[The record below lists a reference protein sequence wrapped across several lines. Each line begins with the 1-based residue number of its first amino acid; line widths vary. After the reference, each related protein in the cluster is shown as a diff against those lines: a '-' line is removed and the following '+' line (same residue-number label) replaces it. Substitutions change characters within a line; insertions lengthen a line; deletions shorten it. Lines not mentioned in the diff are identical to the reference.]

1 MQTINKTPLLR
12 ALGQRLSLQVV
23 TIIALVVLVTSIYA
37 NSISGDFVYDDQR
50 VVLANPL
57 LGHWDGHTLSVIF
70 TRDYWGAYHSSA
82 PKVSAESSYYRP
94 LVHVYELVAY
104 ELAGKNAAGWHW
116 LSILLH
122 ALAAIL
128 VMLVLD
134 KSMAAATRLPQ
145 EKRQLIA
152 AFAAAIFALH
162 SVQSEAVAWIS
173 AFANPLGTVFSL
185 GAFYC
190 YLSYRNRRT
199 YTLLAIGSLLL
210 AAALLTKEIAVV
222 MVLLIA
228 VHELFI
234 FNEQLAMPARLR
246 LTART
251 ALAFA
256 CMTVAYLAIRYVVL
270 RGLSSDGQNLNFPE
284 DASLTLADNLRT
296 LPALLMAYLKLAIV
310 PFNHSMLYDF
320 NYIRSFNFTGFWL
333 PLFAILMAG
342 SLLMW
347 WARRER
353 EIRIAVVWI
362 FLPLLPH
369 LNTRVFASEE
379 ILHDRYLYLSMIG
392 IALLLSLGAQKAAER
407 LRLSEYSQ
415 LSIASAVLIVLCA
428 GTLAQNAQWQNESTL
443 WRYAAANAPNSRVGH
458 LALGALAEARQ
469 DYDGALAEYTAAL
482 QINPNIIDA
491 LNNQAF
497 VYARLGRW
505 NEATANFERI
515 VELTPDKA
523 VAHLNL
529 SVAYE
534 MQKRFTEA
542 AREKQR
548 ASELGMTLVAKM
560 QPQGSH

>member
-1 MQTINKTPLLR
+1 MYTIVKDSIVH
-12 ALGQRLSLQVV
+12 ALSHRLSMRVV
-23 TIIALVVLVTSIYA
+23 SSIALVVLVTGAYA
-37 NSISGDFVYDDQR
+37 NSLSGDFVYDDQR

-70 TRDYWGAYHSSA
+70 TRDYWGAYYSGT
-82 PKVSAESSYYRP
+82 PKASAESSYYRP

-128 VMLVLD
+128 AMLVLD
-134 KSMAAATRLPQ
+134 KSLLFATRLPQ
-145 EKRQLIA
+145 KTRQLIA
-152 AFAAAIFALH
+152 AFAAAIFAVH

-185 GAFYC
+185 AAFYC
-190 YLSYRNRRT
+190 YLSYRNRRA

-222 MVLLIA
+222 VVLLIA

-234 FNEQLAMPARLR
+234 FNQQLAMPARLR
-246 LTART
+246 LTAKT
-251 ALAFA
+251 AIAFA
-256 CMTVAYLAIRYVVL
+256 CVTAAYLAIRYVVL

-284 DASLTLADNLRT
+284 DASLTLADNIRT
-296 LPALLMAYLKLAIV
+296 LPALLMAYLKLAIL

-320 NYIRSFNFTGFWL
+320 NYIRSFSFTGFWL
-333 PLFAILMAG
+333 PLCLVLSAG
-342 SLLMW
+342 SLLLW
-347 WARRER
+347 WGRRVR
-353 EIRIAVVWI
+353 EIRIAAAWI
-362 FLPLLPH
+362 LLPLLPH
-369 LNTRVFASEE
+369 LNTRVFVSEE

-392 IALLLSLGAQKAAER
+392 VALLLSLAAQKAAER
-407 LRLSEYSQ
+407 LRLSDYSQ
-415 LSIASAVLIVLCA
+415 LSIASAILIVLCA
-428 GTLAQNAQWQNESTL
+428 GTLSQNAQWQNESTL
-443 WRYAAANAPNSRVGH
+443 WRYAAAQAPNSRVGH

-469 DYDGALAEYTAAL
+469 DYDSALAEYNAAL
-482 QINPNIIDA
+482 RINPNIIDA

-497 VYARLGRW
+497 VYARLERW
-505 NEATANFERI
+505 SEATANFERI

-534 MQKRFTEA
+534 MQKRFPEA

-548 ASELGMTLVAKM
+548 ASELGLTMVAKM
-560 QPQGSH
+560 QSQGSQ